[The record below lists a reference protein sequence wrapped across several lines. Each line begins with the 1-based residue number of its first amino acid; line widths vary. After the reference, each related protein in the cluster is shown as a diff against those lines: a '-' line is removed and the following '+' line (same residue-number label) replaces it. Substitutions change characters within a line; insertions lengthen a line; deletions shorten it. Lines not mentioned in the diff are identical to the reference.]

1 MTWVLPLLMLLA
13 AADGPAARYAFGGEP
28 VAVAAD
34 AGTPYRLAAAG
45 ATVAQGRVDDD
56 GRAATTAVRGR
67 LRCALT
73 LGGEPAGDVIL
84 LPADARP
91 AALGGGLDVAVVGPA
106 DSAAARLLP
115 GARGVDRPAALRLSR
130 PDAVV
135 VAAGASAD
143 AAVLD
148 DLADAGAIVLVLPQ
162 KTGHEPVAGRLDW
175 KDDPLVAR
183 LLNTLAAEDLQPD
196 GPLLPLDA
204 DGTAVGT
211 IGIDPPAAVVTR
223 RGNLIRW
230 QLPLDEARLTLLL
243 DAALEQCDP
252 SGTR

>member
-13 AADGPAARYAFGGEP
+13 AAEGSAARYAFGGEP
-28 VAVAAD
+28 VAVAAE
-34 AGTPYRLAAAG
+34 AGTAYRLAAAG

-56 GRAATTAVRGR
+56 GRAATPAVRGR

-73 LGGEPAGDVIL
+73 LGGEPAGDVVL

-135 VAAGASAD
+135 VADGASED
-143 AAVLD
+143 VAVLD
-148 DLADAGAIVLVLPQ
+148 DLADAGTVVLVLPQ
-162 KTGHEPVAGRLDW
+162 RTGGEAIVGALTW

-183 LLNTLAAEDLQPD
+183 LLNTLAAEDLQPA
-196 GPLLPLDA
+196 GPLFPTDSGVALATVADA
-204 DGTAVGT
+204 
-211 IGIDPPAAVVTR
+211 DPPAAVVVR

-243 DAALEQCDP
+243 DAALAEAGRP
-252 SGTR
+252 AAR